1 MPRAGT
7 LAASGHARTYRE
19 EHPMNNHKVHQHTPH
34 MATKPPLPAPR
45 ARSWLG
51 QLLAEPS
58 VRITLIAWLAANL
71 AVVLL
76 ARGHLPFERPAVA
89 SRSYLAQLAAPNV
102 AMLEVLGLIAVAF
115 ALTRKRVI
123 PDVAARAPDRAV
135 AARETAALVGYGI
148 AGLAGGW
155 AVGRAL
161 GFHPFSFH
169 LAGTLVGATA
179 LPGRA
184 EVAVWAAYN
193 FAVYVLGPYC
203 YFRYR
208 RRYTATQ
215 LNLHST
221 NLRNDLLV
229 IVVILALDTVIEL
242 TGASSAILHLGLR
255 QLALGAP
262 LTFAIYFA
270 GTVLPTMMF
279 IQCLLVPRYLR
290 LTGSTATTV
299 ILGGVTYTALHCFDA
314 WLAWTTPAAVALS
327 VIFLFLQYL
336 GPGMVKTVLTLRT
349 GNAWVHVWA
358 YHAISPHT
366 IVDTPLI
373 ARIFR
378 IG

>member
-1 MPRAGT
+1 MGRPSGEFVVEVPDCRSPGSRRTGVVAG
-7 LAASGHARTYRE
+7 AAGKRGSG
-19 EHPMNNHKVHQHTPH
+19 
-34 MATKPPLPAPR
+34 L
-45 ARSWLG
+45 
-51 QLLAEPS
+51 
-58 VRITLIAWLAANL
+58 
-71 AVVLL
+71 
-76 ARGHLPFERPAVA
+76 
-89 SRSYLAQLAAPNV
+89 
-102 AMLEVLGLIAVAF
+102 
-115 ALTRKRVI
+115 
-123 PDVAARAPDRAV
+123 
-135 AARETAALVGYGI
+135 
-148 AGLAGGW
+148 
-155 AVGRAL
+155 
-161 GFHPFSFH
+161 
-169 LAGTLVGATA
+169 
-179 LPGRA
+179 RA

-203 YFRYR
+203 HFRYR

-327 VIFLFLQYL
+327 VLFLFLQYL

-358 YHAISPHT
+358 YHAIPPHT

-378 IG
+378 VG

>member
-1 MPRAGT
+1 
-7 LAASGHARTYRE
+7 
-19 EHPMNNHKVHQHTPH
+19 MNNHQVGQRAPRTTTPP
-34 MATKPPLPAPR
+34 TPPAPPPPPGPQAPH

-51 QLLAEPS
+51 RLLAQPS
-58 VRITLIAWLAANL
+58 VRITLLAWLAANL
-71 AVVLL
+71 AVVFL

-89 SRSYLAQLAAPNV
+89 GRSYLAQLAAPNV

-123 PDVAARAPDRAV
+123 PDVAARAPDRV
-135 AARETAALVGYGI
+135 IAARETAALAGYGI
-148 AGLAGGW
+148 AGLVGGW

-161 GFHPFSFH
+161 GFHPISFH
-169 LAGTLVGATA
+169 LAGTLVGSTA
-179 LPGRA
+179 PVSRA

-193 FAVYVLGPYC
+193 FTVYAVAPYC

-215 LNLHST
+215 LNLHSA

-242 TGASSAILHLGLR
+242 TGASSAILHIGLR
-255 QLALGAP
+255 QLALAGP
-262 LTFAIYFA
+262 LTFAIYLA
-270 GTVLPTMMF
+270 GTVLPTMLF
-279 IQCLLVPRYLR
+279 IQCLLVPRYLK

-299 ILGGVTYTALHCFDA
+299 ILGGITYTALHCFDA
-314 WLAWTTPAAVALS
+314 WLAWTTPTAVALS

-373 ARIFR
+373 AKIFR